1 MQQKSSILLY
11 LKRSLSSFKPISLK
25 PCHEKNSSDDC
36 AANGTDRM
44 FVRRYGHPK
53 TVGRPRRSAHRT
65 AGARQGAQLRRHNTQ
80 GACRRETVH
89 LGRTARRRRRLRH
102 HAGHRGRRDL
112 DDHHQRRKRRDFV
125 GHRGETGFRRCLL
138 LDAQRRLYPR
148 QRQKT
153 SRIGRHPR
161 IQDRKQPLVGIL
173 RQRRDVDRLRTGP
186 DGPESVQVC
195 RHERGRQ
202 AGLPDAGRRN
212 GADVRVVRA
221 VRHRVRHRL
230 GDDPRGRN
238 GGNSL
243 HADRSRRQNRH
254 SGPR

>member
-1 MQQKSSILLY
+1 M
-11 LKRSLSSFKPISLK
+11 
-25 PCHEKNSSDDC
+25 
-36 AANGTDRM
+36 
-44 FVRRYGHPK
+44 
-53 TVGRPRRSAHRT
+53 
-65 AGARQGAQLRRHNTQ
+65 
-80 GACRRETVH
+80 
-89 LGRTARRRRRLRH
+89 
-102 HAGHRGRRDL
+102 
-112 DDHHQRRKRRDFV
+112 
-125 GHRGETGFRRCLL
+125 
-138 LDAQRRLYPR
+138 
-148 QRQKT
+148 
-153 SRIGRHPR
+153 
-161 IQDRKQPLVGIL
+161 GIL

-186 DGPESVQVC
+186 DGPESVQVR